1 VLLLLPSQ
9 VMAEQDWTPSK
20 VRQGHLQNIANQGMM
35 MAMELVAC
43 LVPEDPAFPTP
54 AEGYVVTFV
63 AFYKSGFGMPSYW
76 FLHSLL
82 WYSGLELHNM
92 NPSRG
97 LHVATFMTLCEAY
110 LEIDPRVQSVELF
123 LPCLAST
130 GPIHG
135 INSLQ
140 WCGYSCQVRAWS

>member
-9 VMAEQDWTPSK
+9 AMVEQDWTPSK
-20 VRQGHLQNIANQGMM
+20 VKRGHLQNIANQGMM

-43 LVPEDPAFPTP
+43 LVPEDPAFPAP
-54 AEGYVVTFV
+54 VEGYVVTFV
-63 AFYKSGFGMPSYW
+63 AFYKRGFGTPSYW
-76 FLHSLL
+76 FLRSLL

-92 NPSRG
+92 YPSRV
-97 LHVATFMTLCEAY
+97 LHIATFMTLCEAY
-110 LEIDPRVQSVELF
+110 LGIDPRVQSVELF
-123 LPCLAST
+123 LPCPAST
-130 GPIHG
+130 RLIHV